1 MSKSKLKLIIEMKK
15 LLLIIFLF
23 AFLEGK
29 TQTIHRVTT
38 GMNLQT
44 EITNAPSGDIYYVD
58 GGVLNTNLDID
69 KKVTIFGTGY
79 FLSNNQ
85 ASPGVSQVS
94 HIRLK
99 PGSDGSFISGLQCI
113 SINISA
119 NNIIIQRNYLT
130 EPLRLGYTGL
140 GGGGDWSGTANNC
153 ILIQNYASR
162 LEIIN
167 QNAPNATATNFVVKG
182 NIFYTYGF
190 HLEGNL
196 SGEISNNTFNADIT
210 NEETFHS
217 LLSSVGGN
225 FQCKIMPIVFKNN
238 ILPKILQ
245 QYCQIN
251 SYPTTI
257 FNNNVFNQNF
267 TNLPSSNIIN
277 ANADALFMGYPTNP
291 NNALT
296 PDARCQLATNSI
308 AKGAGEGG
316 TDAGAFGGDTPYV
329 LSGIPNIPN
338 IYQLTVPMQVP
349 QGSTLN
355 VQIKAKTNN

>member
-1 MSKSKLKLIIEMKK
+1 MKK
-15 LLLIIFLF
+15 LLLIMFLF

-58 GGVLNTNLDID
+58 GGVVNTNLDID

-85 ASPGVSQVS
+85 ASPGVSQVG
-94 HIRLK
+94 HIRFK
-99 PGSDGSFISGLQCI
+99 PGSDGSYITGMQTL

-119 NNIIIQRNYLT
+119 NNIIVQRCYTTNDDC
-130 EPLRLGYTGL
+130 PIRLGYTGL
-140 GGGGDWSGTANNC
+140 GNSGGAWSGTANNC

-167 QNAPNATATNFVVKG
+167 QSAPNATANNFVVKG
-182 NIFYTYGF
+182 NIFYTHGF

-196 SGEISNNTFNADIT
+196 SGEISNNTFNADIA
-210 NEETFHS
+210 NEKHFHS
-217 LLSSVGGN
+217 FLSSVGGN
-225 FQCKIMPIVFKNN
+225 YQCKVMPIIFKNN
-238 ILPKILQ
+238 IFPKILQ
-245 QYCQIN
+245 QICQIN

-257 FNNNVFNQNF
+257 FNNNVFTQNF
-267 TNLPSSNIIN
+267 TNLPSSNVI
-277 ANADALFMGYPTNP
+277 NADANALFVGYPTNP

-296 PDARCQLATNSI
+296 PDARCQLASNSA

-329 LSGIPNIPN
+329 LSGIPIIPN
-338 IYQLTVPMQVP
+338 IYQLTVPLQVP
-349 QGSTLN
+349 QGGTLN

>member
-1 MSKSKLKLIIEMKK
+1 MKK
-15 LLLIIFLF
+15 LLLIMFLF

-58 GGVLNTNLDID
+58 GGVVNTNLDID

-79 FLSNNQ
+79 FLSNNH

-99 PGSDGSFISGLQCI
+99 PGSDGSYITGLQTL

-119 NNIIIQRNYLT
+119 NNIIIQRNYANG
-130 EPLRLGYTGL
+130 EIRLGYTGL
-140 GGGGDWSGTANNC
+140 GDGGGNWIGTANNC
-153 ILIQNYASR
+153 IIIQNYATR
-162 LEIIN
+162 PTIITDLSISL
-167 QNAPNATATNFVVKG
+167 TASVFNFVVKG
-182 NIFYTYGF
+182 NIFFRYGF
-190 HLEGNL
+190 HLQGNI
-196 SGEISNNTFNADIT
+196 SGEITNNTFMPGVTSLEAY
-210 NEETFHS
+210 HS
-217 LLSSVGGN
+217 IQKSNPSYPFNTICTSLPVS
-225 FQCKIMPIVFKNN
+225 IKNN
-238 ILPKILQ
+238 IMPNVGHE
-245 QYCQIN
+245 CPVTSN
-251 SYPTTI
+251 VPTV
-257 FNNNVFNQNF
+257 FSNNVFNQNF
-267 TNLPSSNIIN
+267 TNLPSSNVI
-277 ANADALFMGYPTNP
+277 NADANTLFVGYPTSL

-296 PDARCQLATNSI
+296 PDARCQLATNSA

-338 IYQLTVPMQVP
+338 IYQLTVPLQVP
-349 QGSTLN
+349 QDGTLN